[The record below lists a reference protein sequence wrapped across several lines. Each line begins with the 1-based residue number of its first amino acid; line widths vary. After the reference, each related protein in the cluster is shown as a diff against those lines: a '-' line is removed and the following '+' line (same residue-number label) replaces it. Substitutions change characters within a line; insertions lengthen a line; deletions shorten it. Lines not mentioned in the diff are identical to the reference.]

1 MLCFIISEDRFYAL
15 YEVKGF
21 FLDIEDST
29 DTIRFVLLECMV
41 EM

>member
-1 MLCFIISEDRFYAL
+1 MD
-15 YEVKGF
+15 EVKGF